1 MCACGI
7 LSFIFLLYN
16 GNLIAY
22 HYLWLA
28 LSLLGTY
35 IGWRI
40 FDTAGDDEIN
50 KYISA
55 RQERIKTLNENGTKI
70 TVDLSKCKVLSQGYT
85 KEEPSSISSRA
96 QGFNA
101 MLDSENAT
109 QSIEV
114 NNSVVMYYNGKQKFV
129 SETFQKDSA
138 TLQFQIA
145 AAKSTYIYLDE
156 QNGDYYF
163 DLSFL
168 DQ

>member
-16 GNLIAY
+16 GNLITY

-40 FDTAGDDEIN
+40 FNTAGDDEVN
-50 KYISA
+50 KYIRV
-55 RQERIKTLNENGTKI
+55 RQERIKTLKENGTKI
-70 TVDLSKCKVLSQGYT
+70 PVDLSKCKVLSQGYT

-114 NNSVVMYYNGKQKFV
+114 NNSVVVYDIGKQKFV
-129 SETFQKDSA
+129 SETFHKDPV
-138 TLQFQIA
+138 TLEFQLS
-145 AAKSTYIYLDE
+145 AAKNTFIYLNE
-156 QNGDYYF
+156 ATGDYYF

-168 DQ
+168 D